1 MRRTRAPLVIGAA
14 ILVLATVIG
23 CGGEEATP
31 EPTPEPT
38 PEASAL
44 SVSARAAEGGGW
56 TYDPSELTIPSAG
69 STTIAL
75 INTDIVEHDL
85 TIDELD
91 FQIAVPVGETAEG
104 VLTDVE
110 PGTYRFYCTV
120 PGHEVN
126 GMVGELVVTG

>member
-1 MRRTRAPLVIGAA
+1 MTDVIQVEANELNLLHQKLDYLTEQIESQRKRQEVWNELVHDMTPAVND
-14 ILVLATVIG
+14 LVK
-23 CGGEEATP
+23 
-31 EPTPEPT
+31 
-38 PEASAL
+38 
-44 SVSARAAEGGGW
+44 
-56 TYDPSELTIPSAG
+56 
-69 STTIAL
+69 
-75 INTDIVEHDL
+75 L

-91 FQIAVPVGETAEG
+91 FQVAVGIGETAEG

>member
-1 MRRTRAPLVIGAA
+1 MRMTRTPLLGGA
-14 ILVLATVIG
+14 VLLMAAVVAA
-23 CGGEEATP
+23 CGGDDATP

-38 PEASAL
+38 PAPAVEVKAVDPFAYEPDAIEIAS
-44 SVSARAAEGGGW
+44 E
-56 TYDPSELTIPSAG
+56 G
-69 STTIAL
+69 STTIRL
-75 INTDIVEHDL
+75 INEGIVEHDL

-91 FQIAVPVGETAEG
+91 FQVAVGIGETAEG
-104 VLTDVE
+104 VLTDVA

>member
-1 MRRTRAPLVIGAA
+1 MRMIQAPLLGGA
-14 ILVLATVIG
+14 LVLMAAVVAA
-23 CGGEEATP
+23 CGGDDATP

-38 PEASAL
+38 PAPAVEVKAVDPFSYEPDAIEIAS
-44 SVSARAAEGGGW
+44 E
-56 TYDPSELTIPSAG
+56 G
-69 STTIAL
+69 STTIRL
-75 INTDIVEHDL
+75 INEGIVEHDL

-91 FQIAVPVGETAEG
+91 FQVAVAIGETAEG

>member
-1 MRRTRAPLVIGAA
+1 MRTTHPPLLGGV
-14 ILVLATVIG
+14 LVLIAATAVA
-23 CGGEEATP
+23 CGGDEATP

-38 PEASAL
+38 PVPAVEVTAVDPFAY
-44 SVSARAAEGGGW
+44 EPD
-56 TYDPSELTIPSAG
+56 TFEIPSEG
-69 STTIAL
+69 STTIRL
-75 INTDIVEHDL
+75 TNTGIVEHDL
-85 TIDELD
+85 TIVELD
-91 FQIAVPVGETAEG
+91 FQIAVGIGESAEG